1 MKDGY
6 GYRSEQRLR
15 KENQDTFGVFELS
28 LGTLVVVCDGMGGH
42 VGGAQASALA
52 VRTLHDVL
60 STVDESEA
68 KDPRAALKRAV
79 ETANR
84 VIYETARKNYRLTG
98 MGTTIVVALI
108 TGSTAHIVHVGD
120 SRAFLLRGGEVRQI
134 TRDHTM
140 VNLFVD
146 AELLAPEDAATH
158 PEAHVLSRSLGVE
171 RHVDVEQQPPLQLQS
186 NDRLVLT
193 SDGVHGVV
201 GSAALAQ
208 LDWSNP
214 QRATDAVIAAVENAN
229 GDDNATLVVFARE
242 FVGTSSPPTGAPD
255 AAAMQDV
262 AEQHDRPVGSPMRPE
277 DGPDDDVA
285 PIEDLDNLAANF
297 APRIG
302 PHALT
307 QEGARKAQ
315 ERSNFRAFV
324 AMGALTVV
332 GTVLGA
338 LVFRDR
344 PVKGEG
350 DHAAMAGMD
359 MSGHGN
365 MAGMPMGEHTAPV
378 VVPLNQ
384 QPAPT
389 TAPAVETTATAVAG
403 SVDPSAPSPA
413 AVAPV
418 PVLNPLVPPTLP
430 PTPPQATP
438 PQATP
443 PQATPPQA
451 TPPQATPPQATPPQ
465 AASTA
470 PGLASAPALPAPPGV
485 TTTQLPAIPGQV
497 QPIVVVVEGTD
508 WADTLWTGDGTT
520 LVVDAEAFRAAGGER
535 DASVLA
541 WGSSLASATGDG
553 SWAPPPRCI
562 DCTRSLSRPSS
573 LAYLRPEGGESLAGT
588 FFKPAVPA
596 APVRTPVAPQRYSE
610 NAPRGPA
617 QATAIRQARSKEC
630 REAMQTVDSAMER
643 SVDHAVLYRTAWIC
657 FNENDQLTLSQAN
670 ATTFREFQA
679 LEPHFRGT
687 AVKAGT
693 PVMASADGSVAPGF
707 TWTWGQPAQGGI
719 EYRLE
724 RFLADREL
732 RGFQDVMFDMVGE
745 PTVADQLGVDLLLE
759 ATAAAAAS
767 RSDAN
772 EPALIDMWA
781 RRVYYDTAAMNGA
794 LGSLIR
800 EYRPELAEV
809 IDNLLFEATGG
820 DAGAQALADGLPN
833 TYIPEQVALAQ
844 AKALGITVRAP
855 EPKML
860 ASAEPVTT
868 APHIVRH
875 TSPPPPRRPATPPTP
890 PPPPPSAALPASR
903 PSGEPL
909 TIKVYK
915 ARK

>member
-52 VRTLHDVL
+52 VRTLYDVL
-60 STVDESEA
+60 STVDDNEA

-108 TGSTAHIVHVGD
+108 AGSTAHIVHVGD

-208 LDWSNP
+208 LDWANP

-242 FVGTSSPPTGAPD
+242 FVGTSSPPTTAPD
-255 AAAMQDV
+255 AAAMQEQASD
-262 AEQHDRPVGSPMRPE
+262 QHDRPVGSPMRPE

-344 PVKGEG
+344 PVKGAG
-350 DHAAMAGMD
+350 DHAAMAGME
-359 MSGHGN
+359 G
-365 MAGMPMGEHTAPV
+365 MAGMDGMHGEMPGMAPMGQPQAQPV
-378 VVPLNQ
+378 VIPLNPAP
-384 QPAPT
+384 PAPT
-389 TAPAVETTATAVAG
+389 DPVDATAPAVASPSAVA
-403 SVDPSAPSPA
+403 A
-413 AVAPV
+413 V
-418 PVLNPLVPPTLP
+418 PVLTPPPTATPTQPVATAPSASGVVAP
-430 PTPPQATP
+430 PTQPEVPQTPAPP
-438 PQATP
+438 
-443 PQATPPQA
+443 
-451 TPPQATPPQATPPQ
+451 
-465 AASTA
+465 
-470 PGLASAPALPAPPGV
+470 APALV
-485 TTTQLPAIPGQV
+485 QLPPQLPPIPGQV
-497 QPIVVVVEGTD
+497 VPIVVVVEGTD

-535 DASVLA
+535 ESSVLA
-541 WGSSLASATGDG
+541 WGTSLASATGDG
-553 SWAPPPRCI
+553 NWAPPPRCI

-588 FFKPAVPA
+588 FFKPAVPS
-596 APVRTPVAPQRYSE
+596 APVRTPVSPQRYSE

-630 REAMQTVDSAMER
+630 REAMQTVDTAMER

-670 ATTFREFQA
+670 ATTFREFQS

-687 AVKAGT
+687 TVKAT
-693 PVMASADGSVAPGF
+693 APAALAADGSAPVAPGYA
-707 TWTWGQPAQGGI
+707 WTWGQPAQGGI

-844 AKALGITVRAP
+844 AKALGLTVRIP
-855 EPKML
+855 EPKVL
-860 ASAEPVTT
+860 ASAEPVNTT
-868 APHIVRH
+868 PHLVRH
-875 TSPPPPRRPATPPTP
+875 TAPPPPRRTATP
-890 PPPPPSAALPASR
+890 PPPPPSATPPSR